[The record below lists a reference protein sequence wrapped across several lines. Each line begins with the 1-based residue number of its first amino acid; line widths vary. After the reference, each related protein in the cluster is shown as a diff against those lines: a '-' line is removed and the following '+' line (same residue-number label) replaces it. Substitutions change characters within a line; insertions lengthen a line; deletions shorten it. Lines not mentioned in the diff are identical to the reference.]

1 MGDRVQLGLEL
12 RLQFPPERG
21 EGLVNGL
28 RSSKQA
34 PPLQRA
40 IACAPPIA
48 PPHML
53 LGSLL
58 ALAAPSL
65 QEAEAAR
72 GTLTQLSDGDLKF
85 ELFLPQRWQHPAASG
100 SRWPVLV
107 FLHGRGESGGFDVTN
122 AQSLPWQLVAGN
134 NASFV
139 ASLGFIVLVPQCPQ
153 AWPDANHQLSPKP
166 NPTRTFKPCPY
177 L

>member
-1 MGDRVQLGLEL
+1 M
-12 RLQFPPERG
+12 
-21 EGLVNGL
+21 
-28 RSSKQA
+28 
-34 PPLQRA
+34 
-40 IACAPPIA
+40 
-48 PPHML
+48 
-53 LGSLL
+53 
-58 ALAAPSL
+58 
-65 QEAEAAR
+65 
-72 GTLTQLSDGDLKF
+72 TQLSDGDLKF

>member
-1 MGDRVQLGLEL
+1 M
-12 RLQFPPERG
+12 
-21 EGLVNGL
+21 
-28 RSSKQA
+28 
-34 PPLQRA
+34 
-40 IACAPPIA
+40 CAPPQ
-48 PPHML
+48 ML

-166 NPTRTFKPCPY
+166 NPTRTSKPYPY

>member
-1 MGDRVQLGLEL
+1 
-12 RLQFPPERG
+12 
-21 EGLVNGL
+21 
-28 RSSKQA
+28 
-34 PPLQRA
+34 
-40 IACAPPIA
+40 
-48 PPHML
+48 ML

-65 QEAEAAR
+65 QDAEAAR
-72 GTLTQLSDGDLKF
+72 GTLTQLSEGGLKF
-85 ELFLPQRWQHPAASG
+85 ELFLPQQWQHPAASG

-139 ASLGFIVLVPQCPQ
+139 ASFGFIVLVPQCPQ

-166 NPTRTFKPCPY
+166 NPTRTFKPEPAPACACA
-177 L
+177 

>member
-1 MGDRVQLGLEL
+1 MTASLKLHLFRIFHRATTARQTRRCTADRAASLST
-12 RLQFPPERG
+12 RA
-21 EGLVNGL
+21 
-28 RSSKQA
+28 SS
-34 PPLQRA
+34 
-40 IACAPPIA
+40 
-48 PPHML
+48 ML

-65 QEAEAAR
+65 QEAEVAR
-72 GTLTQLSDGDLKF
+72 GSLTQLSDGDLKF
-85 ELFLPQRWQHPAASG
+85 ELFLPQWWQHPAASG

-139 ASLGFIVLVPQCPQ
+139 TSLGFIVLVPQCPQ
-153 AWPDANHQLSPKP
+153 AWPDANQQLSPKP
-166 NPTRTFKPCPY
+166 NPTRTSKPYPY